1 MTFNIVVSVHAR
13 EWVFVDQWQGVYNSW
28 RSPEIEIATGNAG
41 NLEFEIVPRNTGNL
55 QAFSWCS

>member
-1 MTFNIVVSVHAR
+1 MHAR

-28 RSPEIEIATGNAG
+28 RSPEIEIATGNTG

-55 QAFSWCS
+55 QECS